1 MLVIKMNVRNSR
13 LSRSTAGIVTEGSY
27 GYLKFEF
34 NFKTADWDNADPK
47 TAVFSYNGENYPIDL
62 DENNQCYAPKEVI
75 YAPYFKVAVHGS
87 EIFTNTI
94 KILVEGEGR
103 SSDSDDN
110 IGSTDTTKLPMKI
123 TSVSLPADKWVGDSS
138 PYYQILDC
146 EGITSNSKVDLQ
158 PSPEQLYIFH
168 NKDLAFTT
176 GNEAG
181 TVTIYSIGDKP
192 TNDYTIQATITEVAL
207 DE

>member
-13 LSRSTAGIVTEGSY
+13 LSRYTAGIVTEGSY

-62 DENNQCYAPKEVI
+62 DENNQCYAPQEVI
-75 YAPYFKVAVHGS
+75 GIPYFKVAVHGG

-94 KILVEGEGR
+94 KIPVEKGEG
-103 SSDSDDN
+103 SSSGGT
-110 IGSTDTTKLPMKI
+110 ITPDTIQPQMKI
-123 TSVSLPADKWVGDSS
+123 ISVSLPGDKWIGDSS

-158 PSPEQLYIFH
+158 PSPEQLDIFH
-168 NKDLAFTT
+168 KKDLAFTT
-176 GNEAG
+176 GNEDG
-181 TVTIYSIGDKP
+181 TVKIYSIGDKP
-192 TNDYTIQATITEVAL
+192 TNDYVIQATITEVAL